1 VEVIFAPPF
10 SLPRIASPTAE
21 RRIYSR
27 QPGLN
32 PGFGENLL
40 LFARKFLPSFWGL
53 VAFSSFP

>member
-1 VEVIFAPPF
+1 VIFAPPF
-10 SLPRIASPTAE
+10 SFRHAASFTAE
-21 RRIYSR
+21 QRLFTR